1 MTSEAIVQTLL
12 ASAAQSAIVP
22 VPRTPGRTPPAANLK
37 LTPTLAQAPV
47 LLRTELNDLLAGG
60 SRTLEVDVSDV
71 PVLPAAALQSLVDA
85 DATLRRRGGQVRL
98 HNLTPRSIRV
108 LAASKTLHL
117 AGN

>member
-1 MTSEAIVQTLL
+1 MQTLL
-12 ASAAQSAIVP
+12 ATPPHAAIVP
-22 VPRTPGRTPPAANLK
+22 VPRTPGPTRPASSLK
-37 LTPTLAQAPV
+37 LTPALAQAPV

-71 PVLPAAALQSLVDA
+71 PVLPAAALESLVDA
-85 DATLRRRGGQVRL
+85 DAALRCRGGHVRL
-98 HNLTPRSIRV
+98 LNLTPRSIRV